1 MAVERKRISTGV
13 GELDPILGGLLIGD
27 NVVWYDDAGSLAAV
41 YSMNFLQASLAQGK
55 YFIYVSFDRSV
66 RNLLGKLGPLAES
79 PLLTILD
86 CFTFGKGK
94 GADIFQKYYD
104 ELNGHPPCRIVQVEN
119 PVDPD
124 NVMAR
129 FNECHSQMKGDV
141 RFVFESLTGMQE
153 LWEGEEQI
161 SRFYS
166 HTCPRLYDLNTIG
179 YWIMEKEAHSKRLKA
194 AINQIAQVAIELSLK
209 RGKTSL
215 SILKAE
221 NREIE
226 SIDTPHLYWTRGMS
240 ITFDSRQSA
249 VRRIDLGNRIRDF
262 RTRRGLSQTELAR
275 LVGVTP
281 SNISQIESNQ
291 IHPSLPALFKMAE
304 TLSVDV
310 SSFFQESTDVG
321 RQVVVTE
328 SEAVDIHL
336 PDMPKNSIT
345 ARLMA
350 PVDAEVKAEPYMI
363 EIAPRKVLPS
373 HFFIHKGDEVGYVLS
388 GKMQFKIGSATH
400 SVRPGDVIYLSAEI
414 PSQWKNPGPGTA
426 RLLWFKIR

>member
-1 MAVERKRISTGV
+1 M

-55 YFIYVSFDRSV
+55 YFIYVSFDRSL
-66 RNLLGKLGPLAES
+66 RNLLEKLGPLAES
-79 PLLTILD
+79 ESLTILD
-86 CFTFGKGK
+86 CFTHGKGK
-94 GADIFQKYYD
+94 GADIFQRYY
-104 ELNGHPPCRIVQVEN
+104 EEMEISCRVVQVEN
-119 PVDPD
+119 PSDPN
-124 NVMAR
+124 NVMAH
-129 FNECHSQMKGDV
+129 FNNCHSRMKGNV

-194 AINQIAQVAIELSLK
+194 TINQIAQVAIELSLK

-215 SILKAE
+215 AIVKAE

-226 SIDTPHLYWTRGMS
+226 SINTPLHYWTRGLS
-240 ITFDSRQSA
+240 ITFDSRQPA
-249 VRRIDLGNRIRDF
+249 ARHVDLGNRIREF
-262 RTRRGLSQTELAR
+262 RTKRGLSQTELAR

-291 IHPSLPALFKMAE
+291 IHPSLSALFKMAE
-304 TLSVDV
+304 TLFVDV
-310 SSFFQESTDVG
+310 SSFFQESPEAF
-321 RQVVVTE
+321 RQVVIRE
-328 SEAVDIHL
+328 SDGVDVQL
-336 PDMPKNSIT
+336 PDMPKNSIS
-345 ARLMA
+345 AKRMA
-350 PVDAEVKAEPYMI
+350 PLDVSARAEPYI
-363 EIAPRKVLPS
+363 LEIAPRKVLPS
-373 HFFIHKGDEVGYVLS
+373 HFFIHKGDEVGYLLT
-388 GKMQFKIGSATH
+388 GKLQVRIGSNVHT
-400 SVRPGDVIYLSAEI
+400 VRSGDLIYLDTAM

-426 RLLWFKIR
+426 RMLWIKIR